1 MRRRTFKMSLVAVLM
16 ACAVGASTGEDA
28 HQAAVAAFERF
39 ADLAVQLPP
48 RIRTAD
54 LSAYSTNKLDFA
66 LNNGLAISPG
76 GRLWVN
82 WISGGDGPG
91 SFTVGNWSDDDGKTW
106 TDVNLVIDG
115 HDGTIAGRTNII
127 GTYWGD
133 PEGRLHLFTDQS
145 LLHFDGRAG
154 VWESVCSNPDA
165 PVPEWSVPRR
175 IADGHLLNKPII
187 ASDGTWFASVY
198 NNGTWKSV
206 SSSMPDA
213 FAQLQRK
220 VWCYAS
226 SDCGKTWEKRGTVEF
241 PGRDWQ
247 ETQLVEMKNGKL
259 RVFARVHDDT
269 GRLMVADSRDG
280 GRTWSAPFSLVSM
293 DNTNARF
300 QVIRLASGRLLFVK
314 HGPPAAGGK
323 DGQGRSHLTAYLS
336 DDDGTSW
343 RGGLELD
350 PGCGSYPD
358 VCQSP
363 DGVIYVTHDHGRGR
377 EAEIRLHKFT
387 EEDILARC
395 IVSSRGK
402 LNILVAKAMSSKF
415 NRRSIEKKKSK

>member
-1 MRRRTFKMSLVAVLM
+1 MTCDQIRRFLGVAWV
-16 ACAVGASTGEDA
+16 ACAVAALGEVDA
-28 HQAAVAAFERF
+28 RSAAVAAFERF
-39 ADLAVQLPP
+39 ADLATTLPP
-48 RIRTAD
+48 KIRTTD
-54 LSAYSTNKLDFA
+54 LAAYSTNKLDFA

-91 SFTVGNWSDDDGKTW
+91 SFTAGNWSDDGGRTW

-127 GTYWGD
+127 GTYWVD

-154 VWESVCSNPDA
+154 VWESVCANPDA
-165 PVPEWSVPRR
+165 PVPEWSAPRR

-226 SDCGKTWEKRGTVEF
+226 SNRGKTWEKRGTVEF

-247 ETQLVEMKNGKL
+247 ETQLVELKNGTL

-269 GRLMVADSRDG
+269 GKLMVADSRDG
-280 GRTWSAPFSLVSM
+280 GRSWSAPFSLVSM

-300 QVIRLASGRLLFVK
+300 QVVRLAGGRLLFVK

-336 DDDGTSW
+336 EDDGMTW
-343 RGGLELD
+343 KGGLELD

-358 VCQSP
+358 VCQDS
-363 DGVIYVTHDHGRGR
+363 DGVIYVTHDHGRGK
-377 EAEIRLHKFT
+377 EAEIRLHRFT
-387 EEDILARC
+387 EEDVLARC

-402 LNILVAKAMSSKF
+402 LNILVAKAMSSKL
-415 NRRSIEKKKSK
+415 NQKSATPKKSK

>member
-1 MRRRTFKMSLVAVLM
+1 MTCDQIRRFLGVAWV
-16 ACAVGASTGEDA
+16 ACAVAASGEVDA
-28 HQAAVAAFERF
+28 RSAAVAAFERF
-39 ADLAVQLPP
+39 ADLATTLPP
-48 RIRTAD
+48 KIRTTGLA
-54 LSAYSTNKLDFA
+54 AYSTNKLDFA
-66 LNNGLAISPG
+66 LNNGLAITPG
-76 GRLWVN
+76 GRLWAN
-82 WISGGDGPG
+82 WISGGDGPH
-91 SFTVGNWSDDDGKTW
+91 SFTAGNWSDDGGRTW

-127 GTYWGD
+127 GTYWVD

-154 VWESVCSNPDA
+154 VWESVCANPDA
-165 PVPEWSVPRR
+165 PVPEWSAPRR
-175 IADGHLLNKPII
+175 IADGHLLNKPIV
-187 ASDGTWFASVY
+187 ASDGTWLASVY
-198 NNGTWKSV
+198 NNGTWPSFPSCV
-206 SSSMPDA
+206 PGA
-213 FAQLQRK
+213 FSRLQRK

-226 SDCGKTWEKRGTVEF
+226 ADRGKTWERRGTVEF

-247 ETQLVEMKNGKL
+247 ETQLVELKNGTL

-269 GRLMVADSRDG
+269 GKLMVADSRDG
-280 GRTWSAPFSLVSM
+280 GRSWSAPFSLVSM

-300 QVIRLASGRLLFVK
+300 QVVRLAGGRLLFVK

-336 DDDGTSW
+336 EDDGMTW
-343 RGGLELD
+343 KGGLELD

-358 VCQSP
+358 VCQDS
-363 DGVIYVTHDHGRGR
+363 DGVIYVTHDHGRGK
-377 EAEIRLHKFT
+377 EAEIRLHRFT
-387 EEDILARC
+387 EEDVLARC

-415 NRRSIEKKKSK
+415 NQKSAAPKKSK